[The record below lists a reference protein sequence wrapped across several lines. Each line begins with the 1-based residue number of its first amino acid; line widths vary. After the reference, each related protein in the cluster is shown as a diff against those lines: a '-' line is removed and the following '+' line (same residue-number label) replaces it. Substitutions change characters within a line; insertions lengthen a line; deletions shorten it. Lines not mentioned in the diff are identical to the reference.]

1 MKQIKELEL
10 NRTNKIAE
18 EYYKQGYVVHINP
31 TQDKLPDFLKSFQPS
46 LIVLKGDEKKIIE
59 VKSRKSLSENHQT
72 REISRLVQDQVGWKF
87 EVVIVGIDE
96 EISRLEETESYGEE
110 DIIDK
115 LEDAKKLRDLSHFEA
130 AFLYIWS
137 ANEAALRLIS
147 EKEEIEVKSYIP
159 SHLIKALV
167 IEGVISKKDYE
178 MLMAAMKMR
187 NAIVHGY
194 KSIKFRPDIINELL
208 SFTEKFMK
216 QTEEVLTA

>member
-18 EYYKQGYVVHINP
+18 EYHKQGYEVHINP

-46 LIVLKGDEKKIIE
+46 LIVLKDDEKIIIE
-59 VKSRKSLSENHQT
+59 VKSRKSLSENPQT
-72 REISRLVQDQVGWKF
+72 REISRLVQDKQGWKF

-110 DIIDK
+110 DIADK
-115 LEDAKKLRDLSHFEA
+115 IEDAKKLRDLNHFEA
-130 AFLYIWS
+130 AFLYMWS

-147 EKEEIEVKSYIP
+147 EREELEVKSYIP
-159 SHLIKALV
+159 SHLIKTLV
-167 IEGVISKKDYE
+167 TEGVISKNDYE

-194 KSIKFRPDIINELL
+194 KSIKFRPDIINELV
-208 SFTEKFMK
+208 SFIEKIMK
-216 QTEEVLTA
+216 QTDEVLIA